1 MEIKTRF
8 DIGDKA
14 WTLSHNR
21 AVEFEVCSISI
32 SKSKTLLPVTYITY
46 CGTHDDGKTITAIES
61 DCFVSKEELIKY
73 ITDGD

>member
-14 WTLSHNR
+14 WTLSRNK

-32 SKSKTLLPVTYITY
+32 SRSKTLLPITYITY
-46 CGTHDDGKTITAIES
+46 CGASRDGKVITAIES
-61 DCFVSKEELIKY
+61 ECFASKEELIAY
-73 ITDGD
+73 ITSE